1 MAASAEPDSKKPCSS
16 KLIGTHSGTFHCDEA
31 LACFMLKLL
40 PEYKDARFDTINHV
54 ELDLDLSGLFLL
66 AMGGVGGV
74 AFRFISKQ
82 FLS

>member
-1 MAASAEPDSKKPCSS
+1 MAASSEPDSKKSCSS

-66 AMGGVGGV
+66 AMGGVGGLPFDSLV
-74 AFRFISKQ
+74 NSF
-82 FLS
+82 